1 MYKGNT
7 YETTQYFNNCRKGS
21 YNESFCGTLPERS
34 SIPSGK
40 TCFVPLL
47 LSGKKKSNRQEKI
60 RENYWISHNSR
71 GGSFYLSWTML
82 HNKTRP

>member
-1 MYKGNT
+1 MYLEKPKRLIIWNGGSTLYKGNT

-21 YNESFCGTLPERS
+21 YKESFCGTLPERS

-60 RENYWISHNSR
+60 RENY
-71 GGSFYLSWTML
+71 
-82 HNKTRP
+82 